1 MLLIEIIWIAA
12 MHIWATNHDARF
24 CLRVAIVVLISAAP
38 FNKQLLPVTNKSEHL
53 KGHSVPCIHNGFALD
68 KCFILIYP
76 DI

>member
-1 MLLIEIIWIAA
+1 MLLIEIIWIA
-12 MHIWATNHDARF
+12 ATNHDARF
-24 CLRVAIVVLISAAP
+24 CLRVAIVVLISAPP

-68 KCFILIYP
+68 KCLILLYP